1 MMWWAVFCIAEAVL
15 CQVCVFGWTK
25 KTAGLLGTGGF
36 WGLGFLTFC
45 NASHIRRMIALY
57 GRNERNVN

>member
-1 MMWWAVFCIAEAVL
+1 MCGAVFCIAEAVL
-15 CQVCVFGWTK
+15 RQVRVFGWAK

-36 WGLGFLTFC
+36 WVLGFLTFC

-57 GRNERNVN
+57 GTNAGNVN